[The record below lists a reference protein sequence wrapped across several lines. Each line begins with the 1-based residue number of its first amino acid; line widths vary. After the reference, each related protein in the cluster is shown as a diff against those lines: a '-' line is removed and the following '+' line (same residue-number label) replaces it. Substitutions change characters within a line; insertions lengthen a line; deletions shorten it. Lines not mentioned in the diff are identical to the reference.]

1 MSNCDD
7 TRKYFPSGGS
17 NFRVWVEQVEEIVTY
32 LPSLYTVKEVQVMSV
47 SRLPHPATFLTSLT
61 MESDKDP
68 NKLSFK
74 LQVVIAS
81 VLSIVLGIKIV
92 ISDMI

>member
-74 LQVVIAS
+74 LQVCSNNINTQYS
-81 VLSIVLGIKIV
+81 FRNQ
-92 ISDMI
+92 DTF

>member
-1 MSNCDD
+1 M
-7 TRKYFPSGGS
+7 
-17 NFRVWVEQVEEIVTY
+17 EEIVTY

>member
-1 MSNCDD
+1 M
-7 TRKYFPSGGS
+7 
-17 NFRVWVEQVEEIVTY
+17 EEIVTY

-74 LQVVIAS
+74 LQVVITS
-81 VLSIVLGIKIV
+81 ILSIVLGIKIV
-92 ISDMI
+92 ISNMI

>member
-1 MSNCDD
+1 MLIQSDA
-7 TRKYFPSGGS
+7 RKYFPSGGS
-17 NFRVWVEQVEEIVTY
+17 NFRRWVEQVGEIVSY

-74 LQVVIAS
+74 LQV
-81 VLSIVLGIKIV
+81 LYSIVA
-92 ISDMI
+92 

>member
-74 LQVVIAS
+74 LQVVITS

>member
-1 MSNCDD
+1 M
-7 TRKYFPSGGS
+7 
-17 NFRVWVEQVEEIVTY
+17 EEIVTY

-74 LQVVIAS
+74 LQVVITS
-81 VLSIVLGIKIV
+81 ILSIVLGIKIV